1 MEPVFALWSEFI
13 QKRINYSF
21 IPLGDCSTPHISVSY
36 VHIHGIVDI
45 HIRLTNLNWSTIMK
59 NRTGILLVLALVISF
74 VAYGC
79 TASASIG
86 KQQNQKSSTS
96 TR

>member
-21 IPLGDCSTPHISVSY
+21 IPLGDCPPPYISVPY
-36 VHIHGIVDI
+36 IHNHGIMNI
-45 HIRLTNLNWSTIMK
+45 HTHSTNLNWSTIMK
-59 NRTGILLVLALVISF
+59 NRTGIFLVLALVISF
-74 VAYGC
+74 LAYGC

-86 KQQNQKSSTS
+86 KQQNQKASTS